1 MKKIYSLL
9 LILMFGSS
17 VFAQVPTCSM
27 NPTYLAIPKAGVFP
41 DSVTNF
47 VSGTV
52 GVPYRQDITV
62 KVPDDTTALGITFC
76 FSRFELK
83 TSSNPVTVN
92 YGLPPGLS
100 LSGPATATA
109 GVFSFPAAAND
120 CAVIYGTPTTAGSY
134 TLHLQ
139 VDPYGAIKN
148 PFGSC
153 PSPIVPSSGSLSPN
167 GPIFLNY
174 YIINIAPAVGVN
186 EYHKDGI
193 GLLQNQPNPFSGKTT
208 VKYYVESEDNATLSV
223 YNALGSLVY
232 SAVSKTQ
239 VGENKFEINA
249 ENWTNGVYFY
259 SVKFKN
265 SVSTKRLMVNN

>member
-1 MKKIYSLL
+1 MKKIYSFL
-9 LILMFGSS
+9 LILFVGSKL
-17 VFAQVPTCSM
+17 FAQVPTCSM
-27 NPTYLAIPKAGVFP
+27 NPTYLAVPKAGVFP

-47 VSGTV
+47 ISGTV
-52 GVPYRQDITV
+52 GEPYRQDITV

-83 TSSNPVTVN
+83 SSTNPATVN
-92 YGLPPGLS
+92 FGLPPGLS
-100 LSGPATATA
+100 LSGPSTATA
-109 GVFSFPAAAND
+109 GVYSFPAAANN

-139 VDPYGAIKN
+139 VDPYGSIKN

-174 YIINIAPAVGVN
+174 YIINIASAVGIG
-186 EYHKDGI
+186 EYEKDGV
-193 GLLQNQPNPFSGKTT
+193 GLLQNNPNPFSGKTT
-208 VKYYVESEDNATLSV
+208 IKYYVQSEDKATLMV
-223 YNALGSLVY
+223 YNALGALVY
-232 SAVSKTQ
+232 SQDAKTQ

-265 SVSTKRLMVNN
+265 SVSTKRFMVNN